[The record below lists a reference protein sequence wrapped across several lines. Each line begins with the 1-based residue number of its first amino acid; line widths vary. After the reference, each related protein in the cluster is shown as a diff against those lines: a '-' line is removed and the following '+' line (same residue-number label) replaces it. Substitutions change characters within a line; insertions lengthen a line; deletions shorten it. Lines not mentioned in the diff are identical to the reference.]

1 MFVPG
6 QTQKS
11 GRAIG
16 KSALPLKSGL
26 HQVSLSG
33 PFRADFVAKV
43 GCNRWMSFGHS
54 LGPTGFE
61 PPALTLSTQL

>member
-1 MFVPG
+1 LSRLLRCTRTSEMG

-26 HQVSLSG
+26 YQVSLSG
-33 PFRADFVAKV
+33 PFRANPEVAA
-43 GCNRWMSFGHS
+43 RH
-54 LGPTGFE
+54 
-61 PPALTLSTQL
+61 